1 MSDRFRLLALDLDG
15 TLLRSDKTISPRSLA
30 ALAAARE
37 RGVRL
42 VLVTGR
48 RLPGARRVTRE
59 LGDELPLVL
68 HNGALILEGGALVRV
83 RPLARGVAVRALRT
97 GLGLGADPV
106 LHCGLGGEG
115 RLVVADG
122 LRPSNTLLAYYL
134 DRSHPDVTVVGDLV
148 AWLRED
154 PIQVMYGGEL
164 GEMEALHAALEA
176 SLGDDAR
183 LERTVYPRQGVGL
196 VDVLEPAVN
205 KAEALAFLQARWG
218 IPAAQTLAIGDNWND
233 LGMLEAAGL
242 GYVMGNAEAGLLAR
256 GLPVLPTNDEDGV
269 ALAIERHLL
278 A

>member
-1 MSDRFRLLALDLDG
+1 
-15 TLLRSDKTISPRSLA
+15 
-30 ALAAARE
+30 
-37 RGVRL
+37 VRL

-48 RLPGARRVTRE
+48 RLPGARLVTRE
-59 LGDELPLVL
+59 LGAELPLVL
-68 HNGALILEGGALVRV
+68 HNGALIVDAGALLRV
-83 RPLARGVAVRALRT
+83 RPLPRAVALRALRA
-97 GLGLGADPV
+97 GIEAGADPV
-106 LHCGLGGEG
+106 LHCGLAGEG

-134 DRSHPDVTVVGDLV
+134 DRSHPDVTSVGDLL

-164 GEMEALHAALEA
+164 GEMQALHAALA
-176 SLGDDAR
+176 AALGEDAR
-183 LERTVYPRQGVGL
+183 LERTLYPRQGVGIL
-196 VDVLEPAVN
+196 DVLEPAVN

-218 IPAAQTLAIGDNWND
+218 IPPAQTLAIGDNWND

-242 GYVMGNAEAGLLAR
+242 GYVMGNADAELLAR

>member
-1 MSDRFRLLALDLDG
+1 MDIDG
-15 TLLRSDKTISPRSLA
+15 TLLRSDKTISARSQA

-59 LGDELPLVL
+59 LGAELPLVL
-68 HNGALILEGGALVRV
+68 HNGALIVEGGALLRV
-83 RPLARGVAVRALRT
+83 RPLAREAALRALRT
-97 GLGLGADPV
+97 GLARGADPV
-106 LHCGLGGEG
+106 LHCGEGGEG

-134 DRSHPDVTVVGDLV
+134 DKSHPDVTVVDDIV

-164 GEMEALHAALEA
+164 GEMETLHRALQAE
-176 SLGDDAR
+176 LGGDAR
-183 LERTVYPRQGVGL
+183 LERTLYPRQGVGI
-196 VDVLEPAVN
+196 VDVLGPGVH

-218 IPAAQTLAIGDNWND
+218 IAAAQTLAIGDNWND

-242 GYVMGNAEAGLLAR
+242 GYVMGNADAGLLAR

-269 ALAIERHLL
+269 ALAVERHLL
-278 A
+278 G